1 MVQAREN
8 DEKLVFQSFSER
20 QAIRRRQIVG
30 QARENDEK
38 LFWRATAKPLP
49 TEKGKAAAYGERE
62 AAAYGEGGDC
72 SLGEVLCISL
82 FSVIRDCRNR
92 FAYLVSS
99 HKFCTFVFE
108 WAGE

>member
-1 MVQAREN
+1 MKN
-8 DEKLVFQSFSER
+8 SF
-20 QAIRRRQIVG
+20 G
-30 QARENDEK
+30 G
-38 LFWRATAKPLP
+38 ATAKPLP
-49 TEKGKAAAYGERE
+49 TEKGKAVAYGEREAVAYGERE
-62 AAAYGEGGDC
+62 AAAYGEGGGR
-72 SLGEVLCISL
+72 SFGELLCICF